1 MLVRTVILY
10 AVMTVCAVAFHEH
23 TYAVWELKEDL
34 QIRIMNLWELL
45 QQLEYVDPDQRIM
58 VYEEIAHKTGHRTHS
73 QPTDTARSTTTSVAY
88 ILYMDLV
95 YILTGVFISA
105 IAISVVLGKM
115 NGTLI
120 W

>member
-10 AVMTVCAVAFHEH
+10 AVMSVCAVAFHEH

-58 VYEEIAHKTGHRTHS
+58 VYEEITHI
-73 QPTDTARSTTTSVAY
+73 RSEIQRIV
-88 ILYMDLV
+88 DL
-95 YILTGVFISA
+95 
-105 IAISVVLGKM
+105 
-115 NGTLI
+115 LI
-120 W
+120 EHDQQQHP

>member
-34 QIRIMNLWELL
+34 QIRILNLWELL

-58 VYEEIAHKTGHRTHS
+58 VYEEITHIR
-73 QPTDTARSTTTSVAY
+73 QDIERIVN
-88 ILYMDLV
+88 L
-95 YILTGVFISA
+95 
-105 IAISVVLGKM
+105 
-115 NGTLI
+115 LI
-120 W
+120 QHDQQQHP